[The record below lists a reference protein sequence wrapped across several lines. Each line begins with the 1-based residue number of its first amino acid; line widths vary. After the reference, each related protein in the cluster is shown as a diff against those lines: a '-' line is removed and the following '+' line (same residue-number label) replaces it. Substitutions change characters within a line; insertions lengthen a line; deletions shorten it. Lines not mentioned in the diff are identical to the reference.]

1 VTVADSS
8 CEASGGFCR
17 SCDVTDE
24 INLVSQLIHFVDWST
39 YVFFFCFFFFF
50 LMKICVVST
59 QNRFLLKKK
68 NSGYEDFFFKQ
79 L

>member
-17 SCDVTDE
+17 SSDVTDE

-39 YVFFFCFFFFF
+39 CVFFLFFFNENILCCF
-50 LMKICVVST
+50 
-59 QNRFLLKKK
+59 
-68 NSGYEDFFFKQ
+68 EAE
-79 L
+79 

>member
-24 INLVSQLIHFVDWST
+24 INLVSQLIHFVDWS
-39 YVFFFCFFFFF
+39 VFFF

-59 QNRFLLKKK
+59 QNRFLLKKL
-68 NSGYEDFFFKQ
+68 F
-79 L
+79 